1 MSNDTLEQLVQAAVD
16 GKALDFDRAFD
27 AVMATKAVERVD
39 AIKAEVGASVM
50 ADGESLQGGD
60 DEGTGEGGENGKPE

>member
-50 ADGESLQGGD
+50 TDGESLHGGD
-60 DEGTGEGGENGKPE
+60 EDEGGENGGTE